1 MKLILPKLLEGL
13 DDKQWRSKKGSIELL
28 GTMAFCAPKQ
38 LAVSL
43 PTVVPR
49 LTDVLK
55 DSHTQVRQAASKSL
69 KQFSEVISNPE
80 IRELVP
86 TLQTALVDP
95 ETTTDALKALL
106 DTTFVHYVDNA
117 SLAIVSKHF
126 ISKG

>member
-1 MKLILPKLLEGL
+1 
-13 DDKQWRSKKGSIELL
+13 
-28 GTMAFCAPKQ
+28 MAFCAPKQ

-49 LTDVLK
+49 LTEVLK
-55 DSHTQVRQAASKSL
+55 DSHQQVRQAASKSL

-86 TLQTALVDP
+86 TLQKALVDP
-95 ETTTDALKALL
+95 ETTTEALKALL

-117 SLAIVSKHF
+117 SLAIVSEHYFFNWRLLK
-126 ISKG
+126 KYCPR